1 MRMMNQPEIRAD
13 YWEKFTFTE
22 SDLDFLYNHLLEIE
36 TPLTTSELLSA
47 LIDERIRVEKE
58 QLMSTNRPDGRVYQ
72 PVGEYQVGEELLFP
86 AKGWKKGKVTSIR
99 AGNNPE
105 ISEFSVIHV
114 TFENGEQSEFAANLA
129 DHILNRPI
137 EINADDPL
145 LTRNSVLSNY
155 KKLLSER
162 MKQAMESNDDLVQIA
177 GRWFPRA
184 LLVDVNMGYLNLA
197 EAVLEMEN
205 GGPLTT
211 EQILEQ
217 IDLPTDT
224 NQKLTEFSL
233 NYALQEDPRFDEVG
247 PSGETLWFLYRM
259 EPEEVKQPPL
269 FLKYSPVQYNKD
281 QVQELISMLSNDVFD
296 ELEETCSTCGD
307 DNKVTLTLIYPHWQ
321 SGTLPL
327 SDQFQQLF
335 PTAYEAPRVTFTFI
349 DGATGKKFSGWVVR
363 KEKYVSGLK
372 EWYSEH
378 GVIPGSLIFLSP
390 GKKPGEVVINTDNR
404 RTTRDWVRCAL
415 VNSENQLT
423 FAMLKQ
429 VVSSGFDDRM
439 VVYIPDE
446 AAIAKLWSEGRN
458 LRGSLEKQ
466 LFNILHE
473 LSKLIPQGHVH
484 AQELY
489 ASINVLR
496 RCPPGPILSVLINHP
511 RITHLG
517 DLYFR
522 MTDTTEEGA

>member
-1 MRMMNQPEIRAD
+1 
-13 YWEKFTFTE
+13 
-22 SDLDFLYNHLLEIE
+22 
-36 TPLTTSELLSA
+36 
-47 LIDERIRVEKE
+47 
-58 QLMSTNRPDGRVYQ
+58 
-72 PVGEYQVGEELLFP
+72 
-86 AKGWKKGKVTSIR
+86 
-99 AGNNPE
+99 
-105 ISEFSVIHV
+105 
-114 TFENGEQSEFAANLA
+114 
-129 DHILNRPI
+129 
-137 EINADDPL
+137 
-145 LTRNSVLSNY
+145 
-155 KKLLSER
+155 
-162 MKQAMESNDDLVQIA
+162 
-177 GRWFPRA
+177 
-184 LLVDVNMGYLNLA
+184 
-197 EAVLEMEN
+197 
-205 GGPLTT
+205 
-211 EQILEQ
+211 
-217 IDLPTDT
+217 
-224 NQKLTEFSL
+224 
-233 NYALQEDPRFDEVG
+233 
-247 PSGETLWFLYRM
+247 
-259 EPEEVKQPPL
+259 
-269 FLKYSPVQYNKD
+269 LKYSPVQSEKD

-335 PTAYEAPRVTFTFI
+335 PTAYEAPRVTFTFV
-349 DGATGKKFSGWVVR
+349 DGSSGKKFSGWVVR

-378 GVIPGSLIFLSP
+378 GVIPGSRIFLSP
-390 GKKPGEVVINTDNR
+390 GKKPGEVVINTHNR

-446 AAIAKLWSEGRN
+446 AAIAKLWSEGKN

-511 RITHLG
+511 RISHLG

-522 MTDTTEEGA
+522 MNDTTEEGA